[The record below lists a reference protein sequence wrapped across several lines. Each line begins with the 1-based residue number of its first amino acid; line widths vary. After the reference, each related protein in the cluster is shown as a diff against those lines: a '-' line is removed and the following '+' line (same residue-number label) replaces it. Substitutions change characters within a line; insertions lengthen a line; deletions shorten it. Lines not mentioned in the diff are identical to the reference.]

1 MGASVVASV
10 VESVVDSVVDS
21 TVDSVVDSAVGSAVV
36 SAVGSTVVSV
46 VGSTVVS
53 VTCSVCSVVWG
64 CSSSEKTCK
73 GSAETTM
80 TQARNREIPR
90 FHRSLFFILSAN
102 APRPSEAACFRSS
115 ILHTVN
121 PLLVCQPFADVPRV
135 SILGLRRQILCSIRS
150 QGRVPSL

>member
-21 TVDSVVDSAVGSAVV
+21 TVDS
-36 SAVGSTVVSV
+36 AVGSTVVSV
-46 VGSTVVS
+46 VGSAVVS

-102 APRPSEAACFRSS
+102 APRPSEAAFFRSS